1 MSGLSCTVKGIL
13 RDALFFAHLSDTIQL
28 DNSRRR
34 DIREE
39 QDELSPEDI
48 RIVMEH
54 EYMSQTEMMRTLETL
69 VASVGRL
76 EAEYQLAAALDP
88 RRHNHHW
95 RECQFSIG

>member
-1 MSGLSCTVKGIL
+1 
-13 RDALFFAHLSDTIQL
+13 
-28 DNSRRR
+28 
-34 DIREE
+34 
-39 QDELSPEDI
+39 
-48 RIVMEH
+48 
-54 EYMSQTEMMRTLETL
+54 MSQTEMMRTLETL